1 MSQNQPKSPEPKKTT
16 PKNQSGTSVQKVTQ
30 TLQQSW
36 NKAQPALKAQ
46 SIKALRGTIQLLEG
60 VAEKLEAE
68 PTPSAIAPVS
78 TSTEVLSAAQDVEEV
93 VPVPVET
100 PLVEEPLAAPDPEL
114 LNPPTTQESAQPEPE
129 VWLKTPTTQDP
140 VQPEPEV
147 LLKTPKTEKPA
158 TFVDKFLPSLER
170 VQCWWTALLKQIRA
184 LLPASLNQ
192 KLSDWG
198 LTSAIATVIVLLLW
212 TTVVLLPDKSSEVAK
227 LPPPPAEI
235 PTPPELT
242 APRQPETVPIA
253 PAPAPVLTPEQNLI
267 AAIQNQVSEITEK
280 YANGLIQS
288 IQANFPSSLL
298 VVKVSEGWY
307 NLSQSQQD
315 KLADEMLRRS
325 QELDFSKLQITDSE
339 GTALARS
346 PVVGSHMVILKR
358 STSQQVESHST

>member
-16 PKNQSGTSVQKVTQ
+16 PKNQSETSVQKVTQ

-36 NKAQPALKAQ
+36 KKAQPALKAQ

-78 TSTEVLSAAQDVEEV
+78 TSTEVLSAAQEVDEV

-100 PLVEEPLAAPDPEL
+100 PLVEEPLAAPKTEL
-114 LNPPTTQESAQPEPE
+114 PQVEFLN
-129 VWLKTPTTQDP
+129 TPTTP
-140 VQPEPEV
+140 EPAQPDPEV
-147 LLKTPKTEKPA
+147 LLKTSKTEKPA

-170 VQCWWTALLKQIRA
+170 VQGWWTALLKQIRA
-184 LLPASLNQ
+184 VLPASLNQ

-198 LTSAIATVIVLLLW
+198 LTSAITTVIVLLLW

-227 LPPPPAEI
+227 LPPPPVEI

-307 NLSQSQQD
+307 SLSQSQQD